1 MFEEEAVEVHIL
13 IRSCFTKEPVFTFTL
28 VKSLNWDFSEQMS
41 DLIRDQNNLYNNDNN
56 PIPVYSFT
64 ALTQQSKVFFSKHF
78 TGSALTWRIKQ
89 IQI

>member
-1 MFEEEAVEVHIL
+1 MAETETVHTLFEEEAVEVHIL

-56 PIPVYSFT
+56 NPICSFT
-64 ALTQQSKVFFSKHF
+64 ALTQQSKVFFQSILLGVH
-78 TGSALTWRIKQ
+78 
-89 IQI
+89 